1 MNKLLKIATL
11 VSYLVVSMY
20 ISSSFIFMTTFNRL
34 SNYIKQP
41 NIRLKKF
48 KFLILPLQKF

>member
-11 VSYLVVSMY
+11 VSYLVLSMY